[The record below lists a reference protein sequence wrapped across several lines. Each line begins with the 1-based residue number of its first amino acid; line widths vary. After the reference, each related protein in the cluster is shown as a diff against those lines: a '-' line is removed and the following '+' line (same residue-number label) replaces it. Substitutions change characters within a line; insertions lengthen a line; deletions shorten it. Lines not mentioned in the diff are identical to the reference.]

1 MVKTMQELLDQK
13 NEQLRN
19 KEHQLEDARKMMQIQ
34 SEKDGLEIAKL
45 RQQRSLAAGST
56 LADLQKIVIA
66 NQHSQ

>member
-19 KEHQLEDARKMMQIQ
+19 KEHQLEDARKMIQIQ

-45 RQQRSLAAGST
+45 RQQMSLAAGST
-56 LADLQKIVIA
+56 LADL
-66 NQHSQ
+66 

>member
-1 MVKTMQELLDQK
+1 LQELLDQK

-45 RQQRSLAAGST
+45 RQQMSLAAGST
-56 LADLQKIVIA
+56 LADL
-66 NQHSQ
+66 

>member
-45 RQQRSLAAGST
+45 RQQMSLAAGST

-66 NQHSQ
+66 N